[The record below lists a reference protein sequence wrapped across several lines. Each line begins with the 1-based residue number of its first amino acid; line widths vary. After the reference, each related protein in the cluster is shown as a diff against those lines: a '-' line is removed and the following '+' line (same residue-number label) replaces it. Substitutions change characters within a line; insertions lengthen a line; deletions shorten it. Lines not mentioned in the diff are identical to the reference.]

1 MLELVWM
8 QPKLSNKAAI
18 TISFVLCEGIHVKK
32 KELVAVESAE
42 KVTKQRTMLH
52 VACSKSE
59 FH

>member
-32 KELVAVESAE
+32 KELVAVESVE
-42 KVTKQRTMLH
+42 KVTKQRMD
-52 VACSKSE
+52 VACSIFEK
-59 FH
+59 